1 MARKQKQW
9 EVADKNIEGQY
20 TQIHYIQKHRWTM
33 ETGNSRR
40 IQIRIYSRHFLRG
53 WLVEL
58 VSFYIICMQ
67 AGQKSLVV
75 LSELVLDI

>member
-20 TQIHYIQKHRWTM
+20 IQIQYIQKHRWTM
-33 ETGNSRR
+33 ATGNSRR
-40 IQIRIYSRHFLRG
+40 IQIRIYSRHFLMG

-58 VSFYIICMQ
+58 VSFYTGFHLY
-67 AGQKSLVV
+67 AGWTKINGGPL
-75 LSELVLDI
+75 